1 MDNKKMYFSRFTQ
14 TYSRDRIVAVFNS
27 LRLRPVFL
35 PFSLYEL
42 VQSFVLEGEKNPDPD
57 SNDNVSKAIDELKK
71 QKVLIENP
79 SYDDVVLSR
88 FRNLTGKPQTRIAYF
103 IMTDQ
108 CNFNCSYCFIRKE
121 QRKGKLA
128 ILGNMTSEIGRKA
141 LETFARLSY
150 SKEKDPDRMIIF
162 YGGEPLL
169 NFHVIKEI
177 VLYSNELKK
186 QGRLAPDTKLA
197 IVTNGS
203 LLTDEIA
210 SFFHEHGVGIGIS
223 VDGDSF
229 VTNSSR
235 LFTNGEPTFDSIMRG
250 IETCRRNHCDDFSLS
265 VTISEKCL
273 DNFDS
278 TIDFIV
284 NKVGCKNLGYNI
296 LMNTDQDLENDSYS
310 EKASEFLLKSF
321 EIFRKK
327 GIYEDRMMRKTNA
340 FVEGKVH
347 LFDCAACG
355 ANQVVFAPDGS
366 IGVCHGFLGTKTFFS
381 GTVFDS
387 SFDPQNNKDFLEW
400 SKRAPVN
407 MDECL
412 SCPAI
417 GLCGGGCPFN
427 AYQKEKTIWGIDRR
441 FCVHSKMS
449 LEWLIWDLYNKA
461 ITNN

>member
-1 MDNKKMYFSRFTQ
+1 MIFSRFTH
-14 TYSRDRIVAVFNS
+14 TYSRDGVIAVFNS

-35 PFSLYEL
+35 PKDLYEM
-42 VQSFVLEGEKNPDPD
+42 VQASIKEGKTPSAPD
-57 SNDNVSKAIDELKK
+57 SVNKLSHAIEELKK
-71 QKVLIENP
+71 QKILIDSP
-79 SYDDVVLSR
+79 SYDDVILQR

-108 CNFNCSYCFIRKE
+108 CNFNCSYCFVRKE

-128 ILGNMTSEIGRKA
+128 ILGKMSSKIGKKA
-141 LETFARLSY
+141 LETYARLSF
-150 SKEKDPDRMIIF
+150 SDDKDSDRMIIF

-169 NFHVIKEI
+169 NFPVIKEI
-177 VLYSNELKK
+177 VLYAKELKAQNK
-186 QGRLAPDTKLA
+186 LASDTKFA

-210 SFFHEHGVGIGIS
+210 AFFHEQGVGIGIS

-235 LFTNGEPTFDSIMRG
+235 VFTNGEPTFDSIAKG

-273 DNFDS
+273 ENFDS

-296 LMNTDQDLENDSYS
+296 LMNMDCNTEDDPYS
-310 EKASEFLLKSF
+310 VDASKFLLKSF

-327 GIYEDRMMRKTNA
+327 GIYEDRMMRKTKA
-340 FVEGKVH
+340 FVDGKVH

-355 ANQVVFAPDGS
+355 ANQVVFAPDGT

-381 GTVFDS
+381 GNVFDDA
-387 SFDPQNNKDFLEW
+387 FDPQTNPDFVEW

-407 MDECL
+407 MEECL
-412 SCPAI
+412 PCPAI
-417 GLCGGGCPFN
+417 GLCGGGCSFN
-427 AYQKEKTIWGIDRR
+427 AYQHEKTIWGLDRR
-441 FCVHSKMS
+441 FCTHSKMS

-461 ITNN
+461 TSNQ